1 MALKKPDAAEKA
13 AAAAPAETPVKES
26 PAAAPAAAEPA
37 PAAAPAAEPAPAP
50 AEPAPAAPAA
60 AAAEEAKAPVDPTAN
75 TGPDAVLRMA
85 DSEGE
90 LVTVTNLRKTSFRQ
104 HSSTLWIDGS
114 ETKKMVNDGWLQ
126 NQVAARLFSFD
137 E

>member
-13 AAAAPAETPVKES
+13 AAAAPAETPVNES

-50 AEPAPAAPAA
+50 AEPAPAAPA

-114 ETKKMVNDGWLQ
+114 ETKKLVNDGWLQ

-137 E
+137 D